1 MPVAKA
7 RIVNGV
13 NTVVNSDSRPAG
25 ACDGVWCR
33 ATLTYKFV
41 EGCELGVGGGPRS
54 GEVVCGTVG
63 NAPRL
68 AELPS
73 PSVGSLDLCGV

>member
-1 MPVAKA
+1 MKH
-7 RIVNGV
+7 
-13 NTVVNSDSRPAG
+13 
-25 ACDGVWCR
+25 
-33 ATLTYKFV
+33 KFA
-41 EGCELGVGGGPRS
+41 EGCVLGAGGVPRS